1 MINPDKYVRKAYLA
15 ALGNITLGS
24 VHIPIFDRRVPI
36 NINPIPLTRII
47 ISSQTKSSSSDTKC
61 GHGWECSILLDVIS
75 EQNVSFVNTSIV
87 DDIEEQI
94 SNQIDIWQ
102 ATGDEILIP
111 PFVCYYTKFSDSHD
125 IELETDITTIIRKL
139 IRYTHRLNS
148 IVQ

>member
-1 MINPDKYVRKAYLA
+1 MKNPDKYVRKAYLA

-24 VHIPIFDRRVPI
+24 VHIPVFDERVPI
-36 NINPIPLTRII
+36 NIKPIPLTRII
-47 ISSQTKSSSSDTKC
+47 ISSQDKTRDSETKC

-75 EQNVSFVNTSIV
+75 EQNVSFVNASIV

-102 ATGDEILIP
+102 AIRNEILMP
-111 PFVCYYTKFSDSHD
+111 PFVCYYTKFSDSHR
-125 IELETDITTIIRKL
+125 IVLETDTTTIIRKL